1 MTSPPRPRN
10 VALILAR
17 DLADQLSSAAFIVD
31 QDGTLVYFNERCAEM
46 VGRSFGEA
54 GAMPMEEWSR
64 AFVGTDKEGRRVAP
78 EELPLV
84 RALRERAP
92 VHRTLS
98 VRMLDG
104 QIRDIAAT
112 ALPLFVHPDEL
123 VGAMALFWEHVEPDR
138 VT

>member
-64 AFVGTDKEGRRVAP
+64 AFVGTDLHGNP
-78 EELPLV
+78 LEELPLV
-84 RALRERAP
+84 QALREQAP
-92 VHRTLS
+92 VHRKIR
-98 VRMLDG
+98 VKMLDE
-104 QIRDIAAT
+104 QIRAIAVT
-112 ALPLFVHPDEL
+112 ALPLFVHPDEC
-123 VGAMALFWEHVEPDR
+123 VGAMALFWEHVEQSGGS
-138 VT
+138 